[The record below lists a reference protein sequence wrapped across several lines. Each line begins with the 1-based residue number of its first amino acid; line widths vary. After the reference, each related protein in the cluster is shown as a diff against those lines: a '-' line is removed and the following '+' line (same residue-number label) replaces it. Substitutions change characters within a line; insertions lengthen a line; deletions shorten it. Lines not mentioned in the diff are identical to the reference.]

1 MADNIVL
8 TVQSRSVRGRSD
20 ARKLRAGGL
29 LPGVIY
35 GPGIEPVALSVPRQ
49 ELLRVLHAH
58 GAHPLV
64 TVKVE
69 GGPGGGEAGTAKEY
83 LALVKDLQI
92 DAVRQLALHVDFH
105 RVQEDK
111 PVQTEVEIVLEGL
124 PEGVKLGGILEQM
137 SRMVEIEA
145 LPRDLPESI
154 SYDVSAMVVGDTIRY
169 GDLSPPTG
177 VTILSDQEQAVASVV
192 APRVEEEVQL
202 SAEDA
207 EALAALSPEDL
218 EALQEYAAAM
228 EEAAPEE
235 GAEGE
240 AAEGGEAGG
249 GEAAEPSEGGE
260 G

>member
-8 TVQSRSVRGRSD
+8 TVQSRSERGRSD
-20 ARKLRAGGL
+20 ARKLRADGL

-58 GAHPLV
+58 GTHPLV

-69 GGPGGGEAGTAKEY
+69 GGPGGSDAKEY

-137 SRMVEIEA
+137 NRMVAIEA
-145 LPRDLPESI
+145 LPRDLPASI
-154 SYDVSAMVVGDTIRY
+154 SYDVSAMVVGETIRY
-169 GDLSPPTG
+169 GDLRPPAG
-177 VTILSDQEQAVASVV
+177 VTILADEEQAVASVV

-207 EALAALSPEDL
+207 EALGALSPEDL
-218 EALQEYAAAM
+218 EALTEYAAAM

-240 AAEGGEAGG
+240 AAEGGEASG